1 MPGHPNRFSSNK
13 KRRGGS
19 VSRPKML
26 SVALFPKQQGENYR
40 ADNEAELLSLYVEI
54 FPGNSEV
61 QIRKILTKL
70 FKTRFTL
77 ISDKDYDFLKH
88 IRSLISKLVTR
99 DDSEWNFE
107 AIKVLARQ
115 GKLC

>member
-1 MPGHPNRFSSNK
+1 M
-13 KRRGGS
+13 
-19 VSRPKML
+19 SRPKML

-40 ADNEAELLSLYVEI
+40 ADTEAELLSLYVEI
-54 FPGNSEV
+54 FPGNSVV

-88 IRSLISKLVTR
+88 IRSVISKPVTP
-99 DDSEWNFE
+99 DDFEWNFE

>member
-1 MPGHPNRFSSNK
+1 
-13 KRRGGS
+13 
-19 VSRPKML
+19 ML
-26 SVALFPKQQGENYR
+26 SVGLFPKQQGENYR
-40 ADNEAELLSLYVEI
+40 ADTEAELLSLYVEI

-88 IRSLISKLVTR
+88 IRSVISKPVTP
-99 DDSEWNFE
+99 DDFEWNFE

-115 GKLC
+115 GSFADSWQ